1 VARAEAYLRAT
12 FHLDP
17 SNRLATVHQRHRQD
31 RTERTDTQ
39 TGQTDN
45 SLIAQGEP
53 FYKRFAKNGSPKNE
67 ILFITRHVSISNKYL
82 SGTGDL
88 GHGPGT
94 LGLGFGT

>member
-1 VARAEAYLRAT
+1 MHAK

-17 SNRLATVHQRHRQD
+17 SNRFATVHQHHRQD
-31 RTERTDTQ
+31 RKDRTDTQ

-45 SLIAQGEP
+45 SLIAQGKP
-53 FYKRFAKNGSPKNE
+53 FYKRFAKNGLPKNE
-67 ILFITRHVSISNKYL
+67 ILFIMRHVSINSKYL

-88 GHGPGT
+88 GHGPGPGT